1 MTLKEFVWYLHKHT
15 GYRFF
20 YQSVRDDFTIYG
32 CIADRFK
39 GHITEENG
47 KFYML
52 TCYHVSNAIL
62 THPNVFH
69 KRILQYKTEEYGFYG
84 IYEISLQQ
92 DKATHSE

>member
-1 MTLKEFVWYLHKHT
+1 MTLEEFVKYLHRRT
-15 GYRFF
+15 GYRF
-20 YQSVRDDFTIYG
+20 YHQSVRDGYTIYG
-32 CIADRFK
+32 FVNRFK

-62 THPNVFH
+62 KHPNILH
-69 KRILQYKTEEYGFYG
+69 KRILQYASEEYGYFG

-92 DKATHSE
+92 DKTTNS